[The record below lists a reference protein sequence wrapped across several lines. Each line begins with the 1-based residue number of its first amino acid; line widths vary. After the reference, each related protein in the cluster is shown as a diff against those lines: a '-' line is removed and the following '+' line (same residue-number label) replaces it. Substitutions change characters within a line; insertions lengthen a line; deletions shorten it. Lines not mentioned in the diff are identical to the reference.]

1 MNHNEKVEN
10 LKLDV
15 IELRQKFQDRIE
27 DFKDEMKNYAANTD
41 AIEELKKRH
50 NKEMAEYVTESN
62 TKYTDLLQQKLDME
76 DKMSDDFKKDKK
88 KMMSDF
94 EKRLKEEVEKARVE
108 EKQKADK
115 ILANAKADFSLKYED
130 LNRRKQEADE
140 RARAKQESLQAEID
154 SLKEQLQ
161 SRDSQVKSLENE
173 LAALKTEIK
182 ILKEL
187 GESSGSQ
194 N

>member
-62 TKYTDLLQQKLDME
+62 TKYTDLLQ
-76 DKMSDDFKKDKK
+76 
-88 KMMSDF
+88 
-94 EKRLKEEVEKARVE
+94 
-108 EKQKADK
+108 
-115 ILANAKADFSLKYED
+115 
-130 LNRRKQEADE
+130 
-140 RARAKQESLQAEID
+140 
-154 SLKEQLQ
+154 
-161 SRDSQVKSLENE
+161 
-173 LAALKTEIK
+173 
-182 ILKEL
+182 
-187 GESSGSQ
+187 
-194 N
+194 